1 MRVPWKLK
9 RSKNNTGVDAILEV
23 GLPGGYGFYGVA
35 DVLSGEVNP
44 VRTSCGYLCSG

>member
-1 MRVPWKLK
+1 MRF
-9 RSKNNTGVDAILEV
+9 LEV

-44 VRTSCGYLCSG
+44 SGHLADTYAVDNSKLSCSAELWEL